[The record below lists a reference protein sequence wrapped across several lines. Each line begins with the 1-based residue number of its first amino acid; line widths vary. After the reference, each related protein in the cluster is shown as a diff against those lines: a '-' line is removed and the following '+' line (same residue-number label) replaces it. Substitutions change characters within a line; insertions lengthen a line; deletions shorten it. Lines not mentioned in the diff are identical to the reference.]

1 MTKTGRMPERTNHSV
16 LEKCNSCATSNG
28 SGLGPLPTVSHAEVC
43 CLFKVAAPGCQC
55 SANSFLNEGCPKQY
69 DGRCQGRPSRLKAL
83 QLCPVYRP
91 GQRSRSDASQEGC
104 EAALTVTKSPS
115 KNRKKIEPRLRLGFK
130 KLTLEIRPR
139 QFKKKLWFGTY
150 TPDEIDRAMDAVNY
164 YTNYG
169 QPYKYPDSPEI
180 FAQKPL
186 KGIKFEDLL
195 PSCDQYIQVGDEP
208 ELTYLYFARQVK
220 EVIHSVMGKR
230 KKSAQR
236 RPKCKVSHKLQSDLM
251 LEEAPQVLDICDPIM
266 CTSAPERAK
275 PEIDHSQC
283 AASHPIFLPHDEVYT
298 EMLRC
303 LSDNR
308 RHGGEL
314 TLQEMFDYPS
324 AISTPG
330 SGVSSPTMDYN
341 GYLVEYNGD
350 LVQDNGYMV
359 EDNGYLVQDNGYVMG
374 PLWFYQNEDQ
384 GFLHEWNSSGMP
396 DS

>member
-1 MTKTGRMPERTNHSV
+1 MCHP
-16 LEKCNSCATSNG
+16 
-28 SGLGPLPTVSHAEVC
+28 SGC
-43 CLFKVAAPGCQC
+43 VAAP
-55 SANSFLNEGCPKQY
+55 
-69 DGRCQGRPSRLKAL
+69 
-83 QLCPVYRP
+83 
-91 GQRSRSDASQEGC
+91 
-104 EAALTVTKSPS
+104 TVTKSPS

-150 TPDEIDRAMDAVNY
+150 TPDEIDRALDAVNF

-169 QPYKYPDSPEI
+169 QPYKFPDSPEI

-220 EVIHSVMGKR
+220 EVIHSVMGKQ

-236 RPKCKVSHKLQSDLM
+236 RPKCKVSHKLQSEVM
-251 LEEAPQVLDICDPIM
+251 FEEAPQVSDIDCDPIM
-266 CTSAPERAK
+266 RTSAPERAR
-275 PEIDHSQC
+275 PETDLSQC
-283 AASHPIFLPHDEVYT
+283 AASHPMFLPKDEVYT

-324 AISTPG
+324 AISTSG
-330 SGVSSPTMDYN
+330 SGVSSPTMDHN

-350 LVQDNGYMV
+350 LVQDNGYLV
-359 EDNGYLVQDNGYVMG
+359 EDNGYLVQDNGYLVEDIGYLVQDNGFVTG

-384 GFLHEWNSSGMP
+384 GFLHEWSSSGMP